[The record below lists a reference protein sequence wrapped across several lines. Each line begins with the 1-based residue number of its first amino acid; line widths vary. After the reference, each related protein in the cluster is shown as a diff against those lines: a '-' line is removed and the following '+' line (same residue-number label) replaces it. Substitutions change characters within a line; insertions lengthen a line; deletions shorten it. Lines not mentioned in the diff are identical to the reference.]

1 MSRNI
6 RIDILKFAMGPALL
20 IALSWGVPRF
30 AASSAA
36 PDAQAGDAA
45 RPEGCTVIM
54 VGRNASRDGSVMT
67 THTCDNGATDW
78 TWRRIPAADHK
89 SGEMRRIHHIN
100 CWNAWP
106 PDQGLKW
113 DRAFI
118 DGATGVE
125 IPQAPHTYGYF
136 VGNFGYM
143 NDVQLSIGESTIG
156 SRLKL
161 ENMTA
166 TPKLDITML
175 TILAMERCKTARE
188 AIRFMGGISERYGF
202 GFTDFGEMLAV
213 ADPQEV
219 WVFEIMPVGPL
230 WTPESGKP
238 GCVWAAQRVPD
249 DHVAICPNESRIG
262 EMNLSDKDN
271 FLASPNA
278 VSLAVEQKWF
288 DPRGGRPFNWRR
300 AYWDREGSALSTQGG
315 RVRLWRFFNLV
326 APSLK
331 IGPETSNLDYPLTVK
346 PERKLSV
353 YDVMALTRD
362 KCEGTI
368 FDPARGLQG
377 GAFSNPNFLP
387 SGFEVDGKKYGTPRV
402 ISVNRAEYVTVTQ
415 ARAWLPDPI
424 GGIVWLAWGA
434 QDTSCFFPL
443 YTGIKEIPRS
453 FEIGDHWIVDRQSAR
468 WAFDYVESMCNIAY
482 APAIAVVR
490 EEQKKWE
497 IPFIERTPMIDQ
509 NALTL
514 YKKDPAAA
522 KAFLTDYCLTNANAV
537 VDRWWKL
544 GDELLVMVNHLWL
557 YDGKM
562 RSNKLLT
569 YPDWY
574 LRLMIEQGQLK
585 PLEEKK

>member
-1 MSRNI
+1 MSR
-6 RIDILKFAMGPALL
+6 RFDFRFLKIAAGPALL
-20 IALSWGVPRF
+20 MAFLWGGPRL
-30 AASSAA
+30 AAPSAG
-36 PDAQAGDAA
+36 PDAQGVEAPG
-45 RPEGCTVIM
+45 PEGCTVIM
-54 VGRNASRDGSVMT
+54 VGKNASTDGSVMT
-67 THTCDNGATDW
+67 THTCDNGVTDW
-78 TWRRIPAADHK
+78 TWRRISAADHK
-89 SGEMRRIHHIN
+89 PGEMRRIHHIN

-106 PDQGLKW
+106 PEQGLKW

-118 DGATGVE
+118 DGATDVE
-125 IPQAPHTYGYF
+125 IPQVRHTYGYF

-156 SRLKL
+156 SRAKL

-166 TPKLDITML
+166 APQLDITML
-175 TILAMERCKTARE
+175 TILAMERCATARE
-188 AIRFMGGISERYGF
+188 AIRFMGGIAEKYGY

-213 ADPQEV
+213 ADPKEV

-288 DPRGGRPFNWRR
+288 DPQGGRPFNWRR

-346 PERKLSV
+346 PEKKLSV
-353 YDVMALTRD
+353 RDVMALTRD

-377 GAFSNPNFLP
+377 GPFSNPNFLP
-387 SGFEVDGKKYGTPRV
+387 SGFEVDGRKYGTTRG

-415 ARAWLPDPI
+415 ARGWLPDPI

-443 YTGIKEIPRS
+443 YTGIAEIPRS
-453 FEIGDHWIVDRQSAR
+453 FEIGDHWIVDRKSAR

-490 EEQKKWE
+490 EERKKWE
-497 IPFIERTPMIDQ
+497 LPLIERTPMIDQ
-509 NALTL
+509 NALDL

-557 YDGKM
+557 YDGKT
-562 RSNKLLT
+562 RSNKLLP

-574 LRLMIEQGQLK
+574 LRLMIEQGGLK

>member
-1 MSRNI
+1 MSR
-6 RIDILKFAMGPALL
+6 KFRCLIFKPAGVAAFLVAMLMSG
-20 IALSWGVPRF
+20 PRF
-30 AASSAA
+30 AAPSAGGETR
-36 PDAQAGDAA
+36 DGEVS

-54 VGRNASRDGSVMT
+54 VGKDASSDGSVMT
-67 THTCDNGATDW
+67 THTCDNGVTDW
-78 TWRRIPAADHK
+78 TWRRVSAADHK
-89 SGEMRRIHHIN
+89 PGETRRIHHIN

-118 DGATGVE
+118 DGDAGVE
-125 IPQAPHTYGYF
+125 IPQVPHTYGYF

-156 SRLKL
+156 SRSKL

-175 TILAMERCKTARE
+175 TILAMERCATARE
-188 AIRFMGGISERYGF
+188 AIRFMGEISGKYGY
-202 GFTDFGEMLAV
+202 GFTDYGEMLAV
-213 ADPQEV
+213 ADPREV

-230 WTPESGKP
+230 WTPASGKP

-262 EMNLSDKDN
+262 EMDLSDKDN
-271 FLASPNA
+271 FMASPNA
-278 VSLAVEQKWF
+278 LSLAVEQKWF
-288 DPRGGRPFNWRR
+288 DPRGGKPFNWRR

-315 RVRLWRFFNLV
+315 RARLWRFFNLL

-331 IGPETSNLDYPLTVK
+331 IGPEISDLDYPLTVK
-346 PERKLSV
+346 PEKKLSV

-377 GAFSNPNFLP
+377 GAFANPNFLP

-415 ARAWLPDPI
+415 ARDWLPDPI
-424 GGIVWLAWGA
+424 GGIIWLAWGA

-482 APAIAVVR
+482 APAIEVVR
-490 EEQKKWE
+490 GEQKKWE
-497 IPFIERTPMIDQ
+497 LPFIERTPMIDQ

-514 YKKDPAAA
+514 FKKDPAAA

-557 YDGKM
+557 YDSKT
-562 RSNKLLT
+562 RSNKHLP

-574 LRLMIEQGQLK
+574 LRLMIEQGRLK